1 MLTYLG
7 KYFFCSYDKSSGSK
21 FLGKPRKPFYFT
33 TLWIGWESTF
43 CWQTTIPGVLE
54 NISCRWNDN
63 SCSMILGVLRKY
75 AFQSHTFRWTR
86 PSGKPQ
92 TSAWLTVEDSFS
104 AATTSKTE
112 EQKRKRFFLIRP
124 KHRSRMN
131 LKCPAFITLEF
142 TLRLYTF
149 KTCQMK

>member
-1 MLTYLG
+1 MVSNY
-7 KYFFCSYDKSSGSK
+7 K
-21 FLGKPRKPFYFT
+21 FLVSTSQYQRKCWRIWVNTSSVRMIKVPDLNFLENQENHFT

-131 LKCPAFITLEF
+131 LKCPAFITL
-142 TLRLYTF
+142 
-149 KTCQMK
+149 